1 MNKFI
6 LFLAFAALFFTGC
19 EEDVVP
25 PPDPGIGVESSV
37 ITPYRS
43 SARASSLNKVVTN
56 SEGKSAADSVRIST
70 DQQKIYKGIVE

>member
-6 LFLAFAALFFTGC
+6 LFLAFAALCFSGC
-19 EEDVVP
+19 KKDVVP
-25 PPDPGIGVESSV
+25 PPDPGTGVESPV
-37 ITPYRS
+37 ITPYS
-43 SARASSLNKVVTN
+43 SASRASSLNKVVTN